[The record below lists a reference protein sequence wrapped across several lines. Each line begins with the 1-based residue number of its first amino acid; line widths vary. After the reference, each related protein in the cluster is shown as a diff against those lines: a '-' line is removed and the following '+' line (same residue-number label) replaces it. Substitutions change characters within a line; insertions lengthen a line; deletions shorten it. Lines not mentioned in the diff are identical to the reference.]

1 MLCVVPPTF
10 VVLALWAGYVAAV
23 FILTTRG
30 ELGAVIRRLRR
41 ALLGPL
47 ALGLLATQ
55 TARPAAFVAGVLV
68 GLIGVVHLAWAFGA
82 PWPARDRERLVACVM
97 PRRGESHLEGS
108 LRSGFPSRAMTLA
121 VTCAFLGMSAC
132 LLVPETVA
140 RVVPGVRWLVLTVA
154 AVFALR
160 GVVGLVYWSRRRE
173 SPGRTP
179 SLFFVYN
186 RIMYSPACLLIA
198 TLAAVSATSVR

>member
-1 MLCVVPPTF
+1 MQTTL
-10 VVLALWAGYVAAV
+10 VVLALWAAYVAAV
-23 FILTTRG
+23 FVLTARWD
-30 ELGAVIRRLRR
+30 LGAAVRRSRW

-47 ALGLLATQ
+47 ALGLFATQ
-55 TARPAAFVAGVLV
+55 TARPAAVAAGVLV
-68 GLIGVVHLAWAFGA
+68 GLIGVLHLVWAFGA
-82 PWPARDRERLVACVM
+82 PWPARDRERLVAYVM
-97 PRRGESHLEGS
+97 PRRGGSHLEGA
-108 LRSGFPSRAMTLA
+108 LRSGLPSRAMTLA

-140 RVVPGVRWLVLTVA
+140 HVVPGVRWLVLTVA

-173 SPGRTP
+173 SRGRTP

-186 RIMYSPACLLIA
+186 RVMYSPGCLLIA
-198 TLAAVSATSVR
+198 ALAAASATSVR